1 MPPLPP
7 RLQLQR
13 LGIGALHV
21 DVRDRLLACSAAHIT
36 ISYDCRSAC
45 LLPAHPSLICR
56 QGLVHEVKHS
66 SVDDVYERVKEIGH
80 GMTGRVY
87 QVKHRLTGE
96 VYALKCESAVT
107 SQQSLQ
113 EQQLEQRDAGR

>member
-1 MPPLPP
+1 MLTF
-7 RLQLQR
+7 
-13 LGIGALHV
+13 I
-21 DVRDRLLACSAAHIT
+21 I
-36 ISYDCRSAC
+36 CR
-45 LLPAHPSLICR
+45 PCR

-96 VYALKCESAVT
+96 VYALKCESMLHAPCFMHAPTNQLLAAVL
-107 SQQSLQ
+107 S
-113 EQQLEQRDAGR
+113 GRIAPFCHS